1 MAVFLRDS
9 GTEIVETSSHGLVV
23 VGLAILFCFLY
34 ISLTVDT
41 LHVSEESQEVLGLA
55 VGDSPAVSEL
65 LRVKRNL
72 FGSIGVF
79 FFSGGFFDR
88 LTIFIKFRLLLFDDF
103 LLRELLIFDLGIVK
117 DGFLVIGERN
127 NGSHFTER
135 LLN

>member
-1 MAVFLRDS
+1 
-9 GTEIVETSSHGLVV
+9 
-23 VGLAILFCFLY
+23 
-34 ISLTVDT
+34 
-41 LHVSEESQEVLGLA
+41 
-55 VGDSPAVSEL
+55 
-65 LRVKRNL
+65 
-72 FGSIGVF
+72 
-79 FFSGGFFDR
+79 